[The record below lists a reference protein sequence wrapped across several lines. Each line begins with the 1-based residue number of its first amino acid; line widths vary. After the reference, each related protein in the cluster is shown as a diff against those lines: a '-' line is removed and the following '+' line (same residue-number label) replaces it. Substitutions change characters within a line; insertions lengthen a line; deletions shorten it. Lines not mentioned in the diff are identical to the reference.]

1 MLRYFNTWIPKKLHY
16 FNVLQAKKLHYFNA
30 LQAEKLHYFKILR
43 FSVLANW
50 LDNPFIFEV
59 ISVFISEM
67 K

>member
-16 FNVLQAKKLHYFNA
+16 FNVLQAKKLHYFNTP
-30 LQAEKLHYFKILR
+30 QAEKLHYFKILR
-43 FSVLANW
+43 FSVLVKL

>member
-16 FNVLQAKKLHYFNA
+16 FNVLQAKKLHYFNT

-43 FSVLANW
+43 FSVLVKR

-59 ISVFISEM
+59 IGVFISEM

>member
-1 MLRYFNTWIPKKLHY
+1 MFRY
-16 FNVLQAKKLHYFNA
+16 FNVLQAKKLHYF
-30 LQAEKLHYFKILR
+30 KILR
-43 FSVLANW
+43 FSVLVKW